1 MPASLPPI
9 QIPMSELDISFSR
22 SSGPGGQNV
31 NKVNSR
37 ATLRWKPLE
46 SESLS
51 EGVRRRFLEK
61 FSSRLTRDGEL
72 ILHSDR
78 FRDQSRNIAD
88 VIERLHGM
96 IAEVRTPQKKR
107 VPTRPSRAA
116 KAKRVDQK
124 RAHSKKKRARR
135 IVDSD

>member
-1 MPASLPPI
+1 MSESLPPI
-9 QIPMSELDISFSR
+9 QIPMSEIDISFSR

-37 ATLRWKPLE
+37 ATLRWSPME
-46 SESLS
+46 SESISVGL
-51 EGVRRRFLEK
+51 RKRFLEK
-61 FSSRLTRDGEL
+61 FNSRLTRDGEL

-78 FRDQSRNIAD
+78 FRDQTRNIAD
-88 VIERLHGM
+88 VIERLHDM
-96 IAEVRTPQKKR
+96 IAQVRTPPKKR

-135 IVDSD
+135 IDNSD